1 MTRKSLKTIT
11 VVALV
16 CLLFVSD
23 AHAAIDSNGVLD
35 NVLNQY
41 WQAAS
46 GWASTLSAAASRLFW
61 SLVVISMVWTFGMMA
76 LRKADIGEFFAEFVR
91 FTISTGFFWWLLL
104 NGPAFAGSIIK
115 SLSQLGSTASGLRQ
129 AFSPSSIVDVGFGI
143 FGKVI
148 DGSKILQPIDSAI
161 GIIIALVILFILAL
175 IGINMLLLLVAAW
188 LLAYAG
194 VFFLGFGGSRW
205 TSDIAVNYY
214 KTVLGLAAQVMTVI
228 LLVGIGKTFIDSYY
242 TNMDAG
248 IKLKDMAVMLIVSL
262 VLLELVN
269 KIPHMISG
277 IITGMSLHGSSIGSH
292 GAAAGLGMMGL
303 GAAAVMTGGSAVKAG
318 LTSAG
323 GGASAVM
330 AAVSKGSQNVAA
342 GTDIL
347 SGFGSKTPS
356 GDGSSGSISGSGTPL
371 AQAAG
376 FSGGSPVS
384 STGKSSQNK
393 GGSPIRSAGT
403 TGRVAA
409 DAVANLAR
417 GTKDVAKNKF
427 VGLKD
432 SAIQAISEST
442 GGKIAAAIRKT
453 ASDSEQNPEAKE
465 TDLDS
470 EISAFRDGS
479 E

>member
-1 MTRKSLKTIT
+1 MTRKNWQMTG
-11 VVALV
+11 VALLV
-16 CLLFVSD
+16 GLMFTVN

-35 NVLNQY
+35 NVLNKY

-46 GWASTLSAAASRLFW
+46 QWSSTLTAAASRLFW
-61 SLVVISMVWTFGMMA
+61 SLVVISMVWTFGMML

-91 FTISTGFFWWLLL
+91 FTIFTGFFWWLLT
-104 NGPAFAGSIIK
+104 NGPVIANSIIQ
-115 SLSQLGSTASGLRQ
+115 SLTQLGSTASGLSNS
-129 AFSPSSIVDVGFGI
+129 FLPSSIVDIGFGI
-143 FGKVI
+143 FSKVI

-175 IGINMLLLLVAAW
+175 IGINMLLLMVAAW
-188 LLAYAG
+188 MLAYAG
-194 VFFLGFGGSRW
+194 IFFLGFGGSRW
-205 TSDIAVNYY
+205 TSDMAVNYY
-214 KTVLGLAAQVMTVI
+214 KTVLGLSAQIMTVI

-242 TNMDAG
+242 NNMDAG

-269 KIPHMISG
+269 KVPHLIGG
-277 IITGMSLHGSSIGSH
+277 ITNGSSLHGPGIGSH

-303 GAAAVMTGGSAVKAG
+303 AAAAAVTGGSVAKAG
-318 LTSAG
+318 LTSIG

-347 SGFGSKTPS
+347 SGFGGK
-356 GDGSSGSISGSGTPL
+356 GSSVGGSSSNSGSGTPL
-371 AQAAG
+371 AEAAG
-376 FSGGSPVS
+376 FSGRS
-384 STGKSSQNK
+384 SISSASKTNQSKSS
-393 GGSPIRSAGT
+393 SPIQKAGSA
-403 TGRVAA
+403 GRVAV
-409 DAVANLAR
+409 DAVANLAK

-427 VGLKD
+427 DGLKE
-432 SAIQAISEST
+432 SALQAMSEST
-442 GGKIAAAIRKT
+442 GGKIAAAIRRA
-453 ASDSEQNPEAKE
+453 ASENEQNQGN
-465 TDLDS
+465 DMDS

>member
-1 MTRKSLKTIT
+1 MKSRRVHTGLAILFYLL
-11 VVALV
+11 VAA
-16 CLLFVSD
+16 D
-23 AHAAIDSNGVLD
+23 AHAAIDSSGVLD

-41 WQAAS
+41 SQAAS
-46 GWASTLSAAASRLFW
+46 GWSSTLSAAATRLFW

-91 FTISTGFFWWLLL
+91 FTVFTGFFWWLLM
-104 NGPAFAGSIIK
+104 NGPAFAASIIK
-115 SLSQLGSTASGLRQ
+115 SLSQLGGTASGFSN

-143 FGKVI
+143 LGKVV
-148 DGSKILQPIDSAI
+148 DSSKLLQPIDSAV
-161 GIIIALVILFILAL
+161 GIILALVILFILAL
-175 IGINMLLLLVAAW
+175 IAINMLLLLVAAW

-242 TNMDAG
+242 NNMDAG
-248 IKLKDMAVMLIVSL
+248 IKLKEMAVMLIVSL

-269 KIPHMISG
+269 KVPHMISG
-277 IITGMSLHGSSIGSH
+277 IITGMSLHGSTIGSH
-292 GAAAGLGMMGL
+292 GAAAGLGMAGL
-303 GAAAVMTGGSAVKAG
+303 AAATVMTGGSAVKAG
-318 LTSAG
+318 LTSLG
-323 GGASAVM
+323 GGASAIT

-347 SGFGSKTPS
+347 SGFGGKSST
-356 GDGSSGSISGSGTPL
+356 GGGSSGGGSSSSTPL

-376 FSGGSPVS
+376 FSGSSPVAAGKSGQDKRGSPLRPA
-384 STGKSSQNK
+384 
-393 GGSPIRSAGT
+393 GSA
-403 TGRVAA
+403 GRVAA

-417 GTKDVAKNKF
+417 GTKDVAKNKL
-427 VGLKD
+427 GNMKD
-432 SAIQAISEST
+432 SFLQAVSET
-442 GGKIAAAIRKT
+442 TDGKIASAIRKS
-453 ASDSEQNPEAKE
+453 ASDEEQNRD
-465 TDLDS
+465 TGMDS
-470 EISAFRDGS
+470 DISAFRDGS